1 MAKKWS
7 PTAKTRNMK
16 QDMKVMKTSHD
27 NVKLGNKNVNVEETN
42 YFTAQKYLIT
52 KGKLAFYWLIV
63 LVRMTTPISSHVT
76 DKNVT
81 LSARGDNFFFLKE
94 NPRISSVSTGI

>member
-16 QDMKVMKTSHD
+16 QDMKVVKTSHD
-27 NVKLGNKNVNVEETN
+27 NVKLGNKNANVEETN
-42 YFTAQKYLIT
+42 YFTAQKYLT
-52 KGKLAFYWLIV
+52 MKGKLAFYWLIV
-63 LVRMTTPISSHVT
+63 LVRMTTPISSHVK

-81 LSARGDNFFFLKE
+81 LSVRGDDFFFLKGK
-94 NPRISSVSTGI
+94 S